1 MFPAEPIHGLA
12 ALYLAASLL
21 CFIAYAIDKSAAVAG
36 RRRISERTL
45 LTLGFIGGWP
55 GGLLAQQVLRHK
67 TRKASF
73 LVAFWLSVVVNVA
86 VLVALWKLFMQQA
99 Q

>member
-1 MFPAEPIHGLA
+1 MFPAEALGWLA

-21 CFIAYAIDKSAAVAG
+21 CFIAYALDKSAAVAG

-55 GGLLAQQVLRHK
+55 GGLLAQQLLRHK

-73 LVAFWLSVVVNVA
+73 LIAFWVCVVVNVILLV
-86 VLVALWKLFMQQA
+86 VLYRLFTQ
-99 Q
+99 